1 MTIGERIKARRIEL
15 GMSADQLAEKI
26 GVSRSTIFRYENGA
40 IGKVPSEVL
49 AQIAIALRTSFT
61 YLIGMEGDVAP
72 TVGDTSDDEI
82 NEILNNLDIAKKH
95 EALRYLR
102 YLSDN

>member
-1 MTIGERIKARRIEL
+1 
-15 GMSADQLAEKI
+15 MSADQLAEKI
-26 GVSRSTIFRYENGA
+26 GMSRSTIFRYENGD

-61 YLIGMEGDVAP
+61 YLMGMDGDSAP
-72 TVGDTSDDEI
+72 TVLEDSDEEL
-82 NEILNNLDIAKKH
+82 NEILNSLDISKKH

-102 YLSDN
+102 YLADN